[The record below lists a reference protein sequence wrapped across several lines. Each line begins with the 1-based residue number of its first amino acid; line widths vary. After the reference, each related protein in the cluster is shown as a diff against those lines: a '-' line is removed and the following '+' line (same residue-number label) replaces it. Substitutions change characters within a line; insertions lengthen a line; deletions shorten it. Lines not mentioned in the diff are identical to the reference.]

1 MLDGSAL
8 NRPALC
14 EVYAE
19 SWLALRNA
27 FQHCKYET
35 MDQTGCIHTAEFRNS
50 CKLHPLSFYE
60 VFLYQFIN
68 IILRMVVISR
78 L

>member
-1 MLDGSAL
+1 MLGGSAL

-19 SWLALRNA
+19 SWLALRKA

-35 MDQTGCIHTAEFRNS
+35 MDQTGCILTAEFRNS
-50 CKLHPLSFYE
+50 CKLHPL
-60 VFLYQFIN
+60 
-68 IILRMVVISR
+68 R
-78 L
+78 LSVHKHHSQDGLWL